1 MKLISFIKEYITN
14 IFKSEKKIDENKISQ
29 EFRSHDYERKL
40 ALIVKNTEEVDYTD
54 LKYVEITKLD
64 TRDKN
69 DLFSAF
75 RLDFHTRDKLIL
87 ASIMSSHVIPPA
99 VLIKTNSLFLL

>member
-1 MKLISFIKEYITN
+1 MKFRSFIKKYITN
-14 IFKSEKKIDENKISQ
+14 IVKSEKKNDEDVIPQ

-40 ALIVKNTEEVDYTD
+40 ALIVKNTEEVDYSD

-64 TRDKN
+64 TKDKN
-69 DLFSAF
+69 DLFSAY

-87 ASIMSSHVIPPA
+87 FKKKYKS
-99 VLIKTNSLFLL
+99 LIL

>member
-1 MKLISFIKEYITN
+1 MKLISFIKKYITN
-14 IFKSEKKIDENKISQ
+14 IFKSEKKIDENIIPQ

-40 ALIVKNTEEVDYTD
+40 ALIVKNTEEVEFLD

-69 DLFSAF
+69 DLFSAY

-87 ASIMSSHVIPPA
+87 FKKKYKS
-99 VLIKTNSLFLL
+99 LIL

>member
-1 MKLISFIKEYITN
+1 MNLISFIKENITN
-14 IFKSEKKIDENKISQ
+14 IFKGEKKIDENMIPQ

-40 ALIVKNTEEVDYTD
+40 ALIVKNTEEVNYTD

-87 ASIMSSHVIPPA
+87 FKKKYKS
-99 VLIKTNSLFLL
+99 LIL

>member
-1 MKLISFIKEYITN
+1 MKFRGFIKKYITN
-14 IFKSEKKIDENKISQ
+14 IVKSEKKNDEDVIPQ

-40 ALIVKNTEEVDYTD
+40 ALIVKNTEEVDYSD

-64 TRDKN
+64 TKDKN
-69 DLFSAF
+69 DLFSAY

-87 ASIMSSHVIPPA
+87 FKKKYKS
-99 VLIKTNSLFLL
+99 LIL

>member
-1 MKLISFIKEYITN
+1 MKFRGFIKKYITN
-14 IFKSEKKIDENKISQ
+14 IVKSEKKNDEDVIPQ

-40 ALIVKNTEEVDYTD
+40 ALIVKNTEEVHYSD

-69 DLFSAF
+69 DLFSAY

-87 ASIMSSHVIPPA
+87 FKKKYKSHI
-99 VLIKTNSLFLL
+99 L

>member
-1 MKLISFIKEYITN
+1 MKLISFIKKYITN
-14 IFKSEKKIDENKISQ
+14 IFKSEKKIDENKIPQ

-40 ALIVKNTEEVDYTD
+40 ALIVKNTEKVDYTD

-87 ASIMSSHVIPPA
+87 FKKKYKS
-99 VLIKTNSLFLL
+99 LIL

>member
-1 MKLISFIKEYITN
+1 MKFRSFIKKYITN
-14 IFKSEKKIDENKISQ
+14 IVKSEKKNDEDVIPQ
-29 EFRSHDYERKL
+29 EFRSNDYERKL
-40 ALIVKNTEEVDYTD
+40 ALIVKNTEEVDYSD

-69 DLFSAF
+69 DLFSAY

-87 ASIMSSHVIPPA
+87 FKKKYKS
-99 VLIKTNSLFLL
+99 LIL

>member
-1 MKLISFIKEYITN
+1 MKLKSFIKKYITN
-14 IFKSEKKIDENKISQ
+14 IFKSEKKIDENKIPQ

-87 ASIMSSHVIPPA
+87 FKKKYKS
-99 VLIKTNSLFLL
+99 LIL

>member
-1 MKLISFIKEYITN
+1 MKLISFIKKYITN
-14 IFKSEKKIDENKISQ
+14 IFKSEKKIDENKIPQ

-40 ALIVKNTEEVDYTD
+40 ALIVKNTEEVDYSD

-87 ASIMSSHVIPPA
+87 FKKKYKS
-99 VLIKTNSLFLL
+99 LIL

>member
-1 MKLISFIKEYITN
+1 MKFRGFIKKYITN
-14 IFKSEKKIDENKISQ
+14 IVKSEKKNDENVIPQ

-40 ALIVKNTEEVDYTD
+40 ALIVTNTEEVDYSD

-69 DLFSAF
+69 DLFSAY

-87 ASIMSSHVIPPA
+87 FKKKYKS
-99 VLIKTNSLFLL
+99 LIL

>member
-1 MKLISFIKEYITN
+1 MKLISFIKKYITN

-69 DLFSAF
+69 DLFSAY
-75 RLDFHTRDKLIL
+75 RLDFHIRDKLIL
-87 ASIMSSHVIPPA
+87 FKKNINH
-99 VLIKTNSLFLL
+99 

>member
-1 MKLISFIKEYITN
+1 MKLISFIKKYITN

-87 ASIMSSHVIPPA
+87 FKKKYKS
-99 VLIKTNSLFLL
+99 LIL

>member
-1 MKLISFIKEYITN
+1 MSCMKFIGFIKKLITN
-14 IFKSEKKIDENKISQ
+14 IFKSVKKNDEDMIPQ

-40 ALIVKNTEEVDYTD
+40 ALIVKNTEKVDYSD

-64 TRDKN
+64 TKDKN
-69 DLFSAF
+69 DLFSAY

-87 ASIMSSHVIPPA
+87 FKKKYKS
-99 VLIKTNSLFLL
+99 LIL

>member
-1 MKLISFIKEYITN
+1 MKLISFIKKYITN
-14 IFKSEKKIDENKISQ
+14 IFKGEKKIDENMIPQ

-64 TRDKN
+64 TKDKN

-87 ASIMSSHVIPPA
+87 FKKKYKS
-99 VLIKTNSLFLL
+99 LIL

>member
-1 MKLISFIKEYITN
+1 MKLISFIKKYITN
-14 IFKSEKKIDENKISQ
+14 IFKSEKKIDENKIPQ

-40 ALIVKNTEEVDYTD
+40 ALIVKNTEEVDYSD
-54 LKYVEITKLD
+54 LQYVEITKLD

-87 ASIMSSHVIPPA
+87 FKKKYKS
-99 VLIKTNSLFLL
+99 LIL

>member
-1 MKLISFIKEYITN
+1 MKFSGFIKKYITN
-14 IFKSEKKIDENKISQ
+14 IVKSEKKNDEDVIPQ

-40 ALIVKNTEEVDYTD
+40 ALIVKNTEEVDYSD

-69 DLFSAF
+69 DLFSAY
-75 RLDFHTRDKLIL
+75 RLDFHIRNKLIL
-87 ASIMSSHVIPPA
+87 FKKKYKS
-99 VLIKTNSLFLL
+99 LIL

>member
-1 MKLISFIKEYITN
+1 MKLISFIKKYITN
-14 IFKSEKKIDENKISQ
+14 IFKSEKKIDENMIPQ

-40 ALIVKNTEEVDYTD
+40 ALIVKNTEEVDYSD

-69 DLFSAF
+69 DLFNAY
-75 RLDFHTRDKLIL
+75 RLDFNTRDKLIL
-87 ASIMSSHVIPPA
+87 FKKKYKS
-99 VLIKTNSLFLL
+99 LIL

>member
-1 MKLISFIKEYITN
+1 MKFRDFIKKYITN
-14 IFKSEKKIDENKISQ
+14 IVKSEKKNYEDVIPQ

-40 ALIVKNTEEVDYTD
+40 ALIVKNTEEVDYSD

-87 ASIMSSHVIPPA
+87 FKKKYKS
-99 VLIKTNSLFLL
+99 LIL

>member
-1 MKLISFIKEYITN
+1 MKLISFIKKYITN

-54 LKYVEITKLD
+54 LKYVEITKLE

-69 DLFSAF
+69 DLFSAY

-87 ASIMSSHVIPPA
+87 FKKKYKS
-99 VLIKTNSLFLL
+99 LIL

>member
-1 MKLISFIKEYITN
+1 MKFRGFIKKYITN
-14 IFKSEKKIDENKISQ
+14 IFKSEKKIDENMIPQ

-40 ALIVKNTEEVDYTD
+40 ALIVKNTEEVDYSD

-69 DLFSAF
+69 DLFSAY
-75 RLDFHTRDKLIL
+75 RLDFNTRDKLIL
-87 ASIMSSHVIPPA
+87 FKKKYKS
-99 VLIKTNSLFLL
+99 LIL

>member
-1 MKLISFIKEYITN
+1 MKFRGFIKKYITN
-14 IFKSEKKIDENKISQ
+14 IVKSEKKNDENVIPQ

-40 ALIVKNTEEVDYTD
+40 ALIVKNTEEVDYSD

-69 DLFSAF
+69 DLFSAY
-75 RLDFHTRDKLIL
+75 RLDFHTKDKLIL
-87 ASIMSSHVIPPA
+87 FKKKYKS
-99 VLIKTNSLFLL
+99 LIL

>member
-1 MKLISFIKEYITN
+1 MKLISFIKKYITN
-14 IFKSEKKIDENKISQ
+14 IFKSEKKIDENKIPQ

-40 ALIVKNTEEVDYTD
+40 ALIVKNTEKIDYRD

-87 ASIMSSHVIPPA
+87 FKKKYKS
-99 VLIKTNSLFLL
+99 LIL

>member
-1 MKLISFIKEYITN
+1 MKLISFIKKYITN

-75 RLDFHTRDKLIL
+75 RLDFHSRDKLIL
-87 ASIMSSHVIPPA
+87 FKKKYKSII
-99 VLIKTNSLFLL
+99 L

>member
-1 MKLISFIKEYITN
+1 MNLISFIKENITN
-14 IFKSEKKIDENKISQ
+14 IFKGEKKIDGNMIPQ

-40 ALIVKNTEEVDYTD
+40 ALIVKNTEEVNYTD

-87 ASIMSSHVIPPA
+87 FKKKYKS
-99 VLIKTNSLFLL
+99 LIL

>member
-1 MKLISFIKEYITN
+1 MKFIDFIKKNITKSVN
-14 IFKSEKKIDENKISQ
+14 SEKKIDEDVIPQ

-40 ALIVKNTEEVDYTD
+40 ALIVKNTEEVDYSD

-69 DLFSAF
+69 DLFSAY
-75 RLDFHTRDKLIL
+75 RLDFHTKDKLIL
-87 ASIMSSHVIPPA
+87 FKKKYKS
-99 VLIKTNSLFLL
+99 LIL

>member
-1 MKLISFIKEYITN
+1 MKLISFIKKYLTN
-14 IFKSEKKIDENKISQ
+14 IFKSEKKIDENIIPQ

-69 DLFSAF
+69 DLFSAY

-87 ASIMSSHVIPPA
+87 FKKKYKS
-99 VLIKTNSLFLL
+99 LIL

>member
-1 MKLISFIKEYITN
+1 MKLIGFIENYITN
-14 IFKSEKKIDENKISQ
+14 IFKSEKKIDEDVIPQ

-87 ASIMSSHVIPPA
+87 FKKKYKS
-99 VLIKTNSLFLL
+99 LIL

>member
-1 MKLISFIKEYITN
+1 MKFRGFIKKYITN
-14 IFKSEKKIDENKISQ
+14 IVKSEKKNGEDVIPQ

-40 ALIVKNTEEVDYTD
+40 ALIVKNTEEVDYSD

-69 DLFSAF
+69 DLFSAY
-75 RLDFHTRDKLIL
+75 RLDFHTRNKLIL
-87 ASIMSSHVIPPA
+87 FKKKYKS
-99 VLIKTNSLFLL
+99 LIL

>member
-1 MKLISFIKEYITN
+1 MKLISFIKKYITN
-14 IFKSEKKIDENKISQ
+14 IFKSEKKFDENKIPQ

-87 ASIMSSHVIPPA
+87 FKKKYKS
-99 VLIKTNSLFLL
+99 LIL